1 MRKRILIFLSLL
13 LGPLAFASMVILF
26 DPATGR
32 NLRRIDS
39 ADTLAYLS
47 RTDCLINP
55 VLPTNALNLCYVTN
69 GAVEVIPQAWLDA
82 EALAAWIAQSNANV
96 LFIATERS
104 NMIATASAYMYG
116 TNAEGRILRAFA
128 LLTLDQINT
137 LRKLHS
143 LPVITTNT
151 FLTAMSNSVT
161 ADPL

>member
-1 MRKRILIFLSLL
+1 MKKLLTFLLCVASVTV
-13 LGPLAFASMVILF
+13 LASIVVIF

-39 ADTLAYLS
+39 ADTLQYVS
-47 RTDCLINP
+47 RTDVLINP
-55 VLPTNALNLCYVTN
+55 VFPTNALNLCYATN
-69 GAVEVIPQAWLDA
+69 GTIQPIPQAWLDS
-82 EALAAWIAQSNANV
+82 EALAAWITQSNANV
-96 LFIATERS
+96 LNIATERS
-104 NMIATASAYMYG
+104 NMISTASAYMYG

-143 LPVITTNT
+143 LAVITTNT

-161 ADPL
+161 ADTR

>member
-1 MRKRILIFLSLL
+1 MRKRILIFATLVIA
-13 LGPLAFASMVILF
+13 PLAFASIVVIF

-32 NLRRIDS
+32 NLRRLDS
-39 ADTLAYLS
+39 VDTIQYAN
-47 RTDCLINP
+47 RTDVLINP
-55 VLPTNALNLCYVTN
+55 VFPTNALNLCYVTN
-69 GAVEVIPQAWLDA
+69 GTIQPIPQAWIDA

-96 LFIATERS
+96 LNIATERS
-104 NMIATASAYMYG
+104 NMISTASAYMYG

-128 LLTLDQINT
+128 LLTLDQINV

-161 ADPL
+161 GDPK